1 MADPKKQ
8 AEEKL
13 ENTSEEKKQ
22 EILDSFQGFLDY
34 LKKQVNRG
42 EKVGMGDEQLAK
54 GAERVAEY
62 LKNHEEPKNSEE
74 KLLQELWKVS
84 DEDEKRHIARTLV
97 KLTKE
102 EGDA

>member
-22 EILDSFQGFLDY
+22 EILESFQGFLDY

-42 EKVGMGDEQLAK
+42 EKIGLGDEQLAK

-74 KLLQELWKVS
+74 KLLQELWVVA

-102 EGDA
+102 EGEA